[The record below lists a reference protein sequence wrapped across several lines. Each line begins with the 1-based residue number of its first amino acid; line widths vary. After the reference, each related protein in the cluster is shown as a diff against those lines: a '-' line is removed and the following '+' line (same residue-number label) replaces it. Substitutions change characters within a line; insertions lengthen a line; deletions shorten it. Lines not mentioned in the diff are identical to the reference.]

1 MDPNLDAYMLSY
13 TTSAENEGQ
22 PSNNHDANQVDSLI
36 PSGFQGNPSPPEF
49 INHQQNGL
57 LHNPRRSPKSPKN
70 QLGLEGEL
78 DLSRPDSI
86 NQQSIQVAKTPRI
99 RPRHHL
105 SLEGHLDFLSRPDSI
120 NRQQLAMERNPKR
133 GKVQPTD
140 NFGLEGHLE
149 LSRPHSIN
157 QQIHSIQRSPKMKPK
172 DHLGPLEGLD
182 ISWPSSP
189 NILKFKKGPK
199 MVKPRDNFCLEGQME
214 ISLKEWG
221 LFDVHSKGQH
231 LKKRPSQDTLDF
243 TTKNLQRC
251 ELESRNQNGRN
262 NVATRKPKDTI
273 SLPSATGMEYQR
285 RTNIYEA
292 YDGTSRPLRIK
303 PKDTLLLE
311 GPREWP
317 SSSFKSQ
324 AIASSPGEKF
334 YFMTRNFII
343 DITRMQVRRKCI
355 KNAGYTFCQ
364 K

>member
-1 MDPNLDAYMLSY
+1 
-13 TTSAENEGQ
+13 
-22 PSNNHDANQVDSLI
+22 
-36 PSGFQGNPSPPEF
+36 
-49 INHQQNGL
+49 
-57 LHNPRRSPKSPKN
+57 
-70 QLGLEGEL
+70 
-78 DLSRPDSI
+78 
-86 NQQSIQVAKTPRI
+86 
-99 RPRHHL
+99 
-105 SLEGHLDFLSRPDSI
+105 
-120 NRQQLAMERNPKR
+120 
-133 GKVQPTD
+133 
-140 NFGLEGHLE
+140 
-149 LSRPHSIN
+149 
-157 QQIHSIQRSPKMKPK
+157 
-172 DHLGPLEGLD
+172 
-182 ISWPSSP
+182 
-189 NILKFKKGPK
+189 
-199 MVKPRDNFCLEGQME
+199 
-214 ISLKEWG
+214 
-221 LFDVHSKGQH
+221 

-243 TTKNLQRC
+243 TTKDLQRC